1 MTSSPRY
8 LTSEIPPVPGVIKQ
22 RPEDFYV
29 EELPAY
35 EPCGEGEHLYL
46 LIQKQDRTTLDV
58 ASDLARHFDVKR
70 SAVGYAGLKD
80 ARAVTR
86 QMFSVYLPGK
96 DENSYGEL
104 HLQGAEVLWTDRHTN
119 KLRRGHL
126 KGNRFVIRLRDVQ
139 LAHVIQT
146 EEVMRIL
153 EKKGVPNRFGP
164 QRFGMRGNNDL
175 LGRLL
180 LLNDARGFI
189 NALLGPDEIHPDDCP
204 ESRAAF
210 AAGDYRKALNLLPRS
225 RKTESRVLK
234 MLASGRRPKQAVK
247 AMDDATGRLYISA
260 FQSRLFNKVLD
271 ERIAAG
277 TFTTLEQGDI
287 AFRHDNGASFRIL
300 NIAEQQSEREEL
312 AARMGRMEISPTGPM
327 FGPAMMPAEGKIK
340 ELEDDIIN
348 QSGVTTEHFNSCD
361 LVKGTRQLGERRPLR
376 APVRDY
382 MVEAGYDEFGNYI
395 KCAFEL
401 PRGSYAT
408 AVLSEIIKSA

>member
-247 AMDDATGRLYISA
+247 AMDDATGRL
-260 FQSRLFNKVLD
+260 
-271 ERIAAG
+271 
-277 TFTTLEQGDI
+277 
-287 AFRHDNGASFRIL
+287 
-300 NIAEQQSEREEL
+300 
-312 AARMGRMEISPTGPM
+312 
-327 FGPAMMPAEGKIK
+327 
-340 ELEDDIIN
+340 
-348 QSGVTTEHFNSCD
+348 
-361 LVKGTRQLGERRPLR
+361 
-376 APVRDY
+376 
-382 MVEAGYDEFGNYI
+382 
-395 KCAFEL
+395 
-401 PRGSYAT
+401 
-408 AVLSEIIKSA
+408 